1 MMQELKTKMV
11 LLRCAML
18 YFLLLIS
25 LVSAV
30 HPQDKQQAAMAAQVP
45 QKDHAEIVFANSASK
60 VVFLITRRSGTLH
73 ASASGVILST
83 DGYIGTNFHALQ
95 GADTAEVRFFA
106 DPINSADYQSFGAVK
121 LVYANSERDI
131 AILKVNSSTLPFFAC
146 PTRIDC
152 EARVGENVYAIGNP
166 KGLSN
171 TISEGIVSGL
181 RADGSEEVI
190 QHTAPISPGSSG
202 GALVDS
208 NGNLLGMNS
217 WQVTDAQN
225 LNFAISVKHLQEA
238 LETAHQVTTALS
250 FPPGEPT
257 GAAASVTPRVSRS
270 PGELVSAAKT
280 LCVSISAGSPVLQT
294 EISKKLLQWGKLI
307 LVSSPSQA
315 DLVLEVVQTGQL
327 NLGTGAGNQAAAL
340 LRDSES
346 GTQLWSTTKGG
357 SWSMSGYS
365 SAWVGR
371 RIADEFIK
379 FYNSTTKA
387 GKK

>member
-1 MMQELKTKMV
+1 MLKRV
-11 LLRCAML
+11 LLC
-18 YFLLLIS
+18 FLLLIS
-25 LVSAV
+25 LVSAAN
-30 HPQDKQQAAMAAQVP
+30 PQDKQQATIAAQVP
-45 QKDHAEIVFANSASK
+45 QQDRAETVFANSASK
-60 VVFLITRRSGTLH
+60 VVYLTTRRLGTLH
-73 ASASGVILST
+73 ATASGVILSA
-83 DGYIGTNFHALQ
+83 DGYVGTNYHALQ

-106 DPINSADYQSFGAVK
+106 DPTNAADYQSFGTAK
-121 LVYANSERDI
+121 LLYANSERDI

-146 PTRIDC
+146 PTRTDC
-152 EARVGENVYAIGNP
+152 EARIGENVYAIGNP

-181 RADGSEEVI
+181 RADGGEELV

-202 GALVDS
+202 GALLDS

-225 LNFAISVKHLQEA
+225 LDFAISTKHLLEA
-238 LETAHQVTTALS
+238 LEAARHVTTALS
-250 FPPGEPT
+250 FLPQ
-257 GAAASVTPRVSRS
+257 ASADATARATPRVIRS
-270 PGELVSAAKT
+270 PAELVSAAKT
-280 LCVSISAGSPVLQT
+280 LWVSVSSGSPVLKT

-315 DLVLEVVQTGQL
+315 DLVLEVVQTGEL
-327 NLGTGAGNQAAAL
+327 NMSTGAGNQAAAL

-365 SAWVGR
+365 NAWVGR
-371 RIADEFIK
+371 GIGDEFIK
-379 FYNSTTKA
+379 FYNSTTKTA
-387 GKK
+387 KK

>member
-1 MMQELKTKMV
+1 VYLT
-11 LLRCAML
+11 
-18 YFLLLIS
+18 
-25 LVSAV
+25 
-30 HPQDKQQAAMAAQVP
+30 
-45 QKDHAEIVFANSASK
+45 
-60 VVFLITRRSGTLH
+60 TRKLGTLH
-73 ASASGVILST
+73 ATASGVILSA
-83 DGYIGTNFHALQ
+83 DGYVGTNYHALQ

-106 DPINSADYQSFGAVK
+106 DPTNAADYQSFGTAK
-121 LVYANSERDI
+121 LLYANSERDI

-146 PTRIDC
+146 PTRTDC
-152 EARVGENVYAIGNP
+152 EARIGENVYAIGNP

-181 RADGSEEVI
+181 RADGGEELV

-202 GALVDS
+202 GALLDS

-225 LNFAISVKHLQEA
+225 LDFAISTKHLLEA
-238 LETAHQVTTALS
+238 LEAARHVTTALS
-250 FPPGEPT
+250 FLPQ
-257 GAAASVTPRVSRS
+257 ASADATARATPRVIRS
-270 PGELVSAAKT
+270 PAELVSAAKT
-280 LCVSISAGSPVLQT
+280 LCVSVSSGSPVLKT

-315 DLVLEVVQTGQL
+315 DLVLEVVQTGEL
-327 NLGTGAGNQAAAL
+327 NMSTGAGNQAAAL

-365 SAWVGR
+365 NAWVGR
-371 RIADEFIK
+371 GIGDEFIK
-379 FYNSTTKA
+379 FYNSTTKTA
-387 GKK
+387 KK